1 MGDKKSLL
9 VAILIIV
16 ILVLL
21 GVIAYVFAVKPAIN
35 SYVISNQNQGIDYA
49 LAIIVQQIQQNGYVQ
64 IPIGNQTLIL
74 VPAQTQDINYGSADS

>member
-1 MGDKKSLL
+1 MRANKNLL
-9 VAILIIV
+9 IASLIII

-21 GVIAYVFAVKPAIN
+21 GIIIYIFAIKPAISN
-35 SYVISNQNQGIDYA
+35 YVIGTQNQGIDYA

-74 VPAQTQDINYGSADS
+74 VPAQPQTVNSGSEG